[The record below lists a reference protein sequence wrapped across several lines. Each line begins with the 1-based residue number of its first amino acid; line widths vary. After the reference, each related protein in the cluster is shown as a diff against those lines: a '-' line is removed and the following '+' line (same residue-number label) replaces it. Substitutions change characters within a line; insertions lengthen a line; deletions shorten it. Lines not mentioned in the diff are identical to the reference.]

1 MDFLTEFPRLESSLK
16 ERFREVVTRLLAGEV
31 LDPGPS
37 LQPDADWRFAERYR
51 DLLDGYLRIGGWRLD
66 IDLGLR
72 LARAVHESGVQRVRF
87 NKFESLVLCTL
98 RLIYHEQMREVSEDA
113 RCELKVGELRERL
126 IQSGKPA
133 GLLSRRIL
141 EGALRRLA
149 RHSLVTIERG
159 FAGED
164 GESILLNPVI
174 EKVLPPDRIA
184 ELAER
189 VRAYRRPAGDSAEE
203 GGGEAEG
210 TPAGMEDA
218 DAGDAAEEAR

>member
-1 MDFLTEFPRLESSLK
+1 
-16 ERFREVVTRLLAGEV
+16 
-31 LDPGPS
+31 
-37 LQPDADWRFAERYR
+37 
-51 DLLDGYLRIGGWRLD
+51 
-66 IDLGLR
+66 
-72 LARAVHESGVQRVRF
+72 
-87 NKFESLVLCTL
+87 
-98 RLIYHEQMREVSEDA
+98 MREVSEDA

-174 EKVLPPDRIA
+174 EKVLPPGKFFEYTSGCPLPTPFGSMRGTYQMITSEGESFDAEIA
-184 ELAER
+184 PFALAEPYA
-189 VRAYRRPAGDSAEE
+189 VH
-203 GGGEAEG
+203 
-210 TPAGMEDA
+210 
-218 DAGDAAEEAR
+218 